1 VIKKSEIRKVVER
14 ENDKSKSAGTRKLRL
29 HAANKYS
36 CVSEKKILEVVKTDN
51 KFRHFNAKFTNRA
64 ALRPVRATA

>member
-1 VIKKSEIRKVVER
+1 VIK
-14 ENDKSKSAGTRKLRL
+14 TRKLRL